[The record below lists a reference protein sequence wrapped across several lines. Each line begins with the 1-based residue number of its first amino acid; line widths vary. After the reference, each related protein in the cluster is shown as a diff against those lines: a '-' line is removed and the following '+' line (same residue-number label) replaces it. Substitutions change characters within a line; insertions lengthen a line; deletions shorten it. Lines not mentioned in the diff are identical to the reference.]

1 MPPAGPPPDGN
12 EDEQGGRPGSRG
24 AALRTAFPPRGSSQP
39 TSTSQLISEVAR
51 LCRVSSVDLAAA
63 LRRLAPDHPVA
74 TALRPGPGLTAPV
87 APTLALREVHGAIE
101 VRGRIAGPR
110 EASGAELLRLE
121 FELDTLALHT
131 MRGGRFE
138 AAYPP
143 DAFQPRVRI
152 PHPRLAFPWREVH
165 TTITFGSRNGRSSDE
180 TLPFFLVSDASGRAG
195 LWIAVGCS
203 GSWQAQLVKHQD
215 VALHTLVVSGP
226 SGTLVVGKDEVVDL
240 PRVIVGVYDGDG
252 WDAVRRFLAAN
263 APRRI
268 TPPVVYNTWFNEN
281 ADISEE
287 IVAADLA
294 VAADLGVEVFVIDAG
309 WYRDMGTGMEFETA
323 GIGTW
328 AEDLDKFP
336 RGLAAFTESVR
347 RAGLVPGLWI
357 EPERAHPA
365 SSVAREHPE
374 WMRGAEGETL
384 HVVDLGVPAARRWVV
399 ELVCSLVERLD
410 LGWLKWDFNPHDLV
424 PYWQGNA
431 RAELDYS
438 RGLYAALD
446 EVLARCP
453 DLIVESCA
461 SGGNRIDVE
470 TLQRSHSLWVS
481 DQTISPDMVRAT
493 LCNASRVLPAQY
505 RYLSL
510 SPQVAG
516 DDGPWPEEWLTGVM
530 TGVFG
535 IMTRLRTT
543 PPQRRE
549 QLRAAIARYK
559 SLRDLLDGTPRR
571 FHTGDEPFGWDC
583 LEFSRDGDAVLF
595 AWRQAA
601 TCGRRTIDG
610 TRRWDVE
617 LDPWGASATV
627 ARGEATW

>member
-1 MPPAGPPPDGN
+1 M
-12 EDEQGGRPGSRG
+12 
-24 AALRTAFPPRGSSQP
+24 
-39 TSTSQLISEVAR
+39 
-51 LCRVSSVDLAAA
+51 SSVDLAPA
-63 LRRLAPDHPVA
+63 LLRLAPHHPVA
-74 TALRPGPGLTAPV
+74 AALRPGAGFSAPAAHTA
-87 APTLALREVHGAIE
+87 TLREVHGAIE
-101 VRGRIAGPR
+101 VRGRVSGPG
-110 EASGAELLRLE
+110 EVSGIELLRLE
-121 FELDTLALHT
+121 LELDTLALHT

-143 DAFQPRVRI
+143 EAFRPQVRI
-152 PHPRLAFPWREVH
+152 PHPRLVFPWRELH
-165 TTITFGSRNGRSSDE
+165 TTISVGSRNGRSSDD
-180 TLPFFLVSDASGRAG
+180 TLPFFLLGDATGRAG

-203 GSWQAQLVKHQD
+203 GSWRAQLVKHQD
-215 VALHTLVVSGP
+215 VALHTLVVTGP
-226 SGTLVVGKDEVVDL
+226 PGTLVLGDDEAVDL
-240 PRVIVGVYDGDG
+240 PRVIVGVYEGDG
-252 WDAVRRFLAAN
+252 WDAVRRFLFAN

-309 WYRDMGTGMEFETA
+309 WYRDMGSDMEFETP

-328 AEDLDKFP
+328 AEDSVKFP

-374 WMRGAEGETL
+374 WMRSAEGETM

-399 ELVCSLVERLD
+399 DLVCSLVERLD

-424 PYWQGNA
+424 PYWQGNV
-431 RAELDYS
+431 RAELDYFQ
-438 RGLYAALD
+438 GLYAALD
-446 EVLARCP
+446 QVLARCP

-516 DDGPWPEEWLTGVM
+516 RDEPWPDEWLLGAM

-535 IMTRLRTT
+535 IMTRLRTM
-543 PPQRRE
+543 PSHRRE
-549 QLRAAIARYK
+549 QLRNAIVQYK
-559 SLRDLLDGTPRR
+559 TLRDLLDGTPRR
-571 FHTGDEPFGWDC
+571 VHTDDEPFGWDC

-595 AWRQAA
+595 AWRQASA
-601 TCGRRTIDG
+601 CGRRTIDG
-610 TRRWDVE
+610 AARWEVE
-617 LDPWGASATV
+617 LEPWGASATV
-627 ARGEATW
+627 ARDGARW